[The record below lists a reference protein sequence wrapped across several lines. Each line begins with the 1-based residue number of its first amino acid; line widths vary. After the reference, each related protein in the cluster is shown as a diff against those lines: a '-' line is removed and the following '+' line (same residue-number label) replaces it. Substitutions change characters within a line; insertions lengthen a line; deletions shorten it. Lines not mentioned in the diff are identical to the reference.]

1 MAERLLQV
9 VNNSGKPAF
18 EVTVGGKARV
28 YTPEAIGALI
38 LGRMKDIA
46 EQFFKRKVT
55 RAVLAVPGAY
65 RPTLCAPLRCHPS
78 SLMYTHVCAQW
89 SLTSNNVRRL
99 TQRPHQWVSRRLQWC
114 VSLAPCHTPF
124 D

>member
-1 MAERLLQV
+1 MQWLSASFQV
-9 VNNSGKPAF
+9 VNNSGRPAF

-28 YTPEAIGALI
+28 YTPEAIGALM

-65 RPTLCAPLRCHPS
+65 RPTLCTPPLS
-78 SLMYTHVCAQW
+78 SFLTRAFAQW

-99 TQRPHQWVSRRLQWC
+99 KQRLHQ
-114 VSLAPCHTPF
+114 
-124 D
+124 